1 MWIPSFIRQE
11 IIILVTVTWVLTI
24 MNTLLTTQYFYRA
37 GLTSLPSPFVAT
49 STWFGLSVLPLL
61 HTCWQ
66 AQLLL
71 LGVLLVGLI
80 LLKMDYQ
87 HEATEE
93 AFLSTLICCIVAIA
107 PTIFFTGIM
116 ILWGYLIAKRQMTW
130 RVWMASLIAIALRFF
145 VAFGLRYMGWLEWMW
160 IENLPRLAWQ
170 EWLIGIGIVVTTFA
184 AIILPMRKASV
195 GTGLFYL
202 IYLIA
207 LLAAGTVLTYGGF
220 F

>member
-93 AFLSTLICCIVAIA
+93 AFLSTLIGCIVAIA

-116 ILWGYLIAKRQMTW
+116 ILWGCLIAKRQMTW
-130 RVWMASLIAIALRFF
+130 RVWMASLIAIALRVVTMIILHHFDWLKWIWMENIPHLSGLKWLMFGGSFVGTF
-145 VAFGLRYMGWLEWMW
+145 VAIYLS
-160 IENLPRLAWQ
+160 IHKSSV
-170 EWLIGIGIVVTTFA
+170 ITGIFYIAFT
-184 AIILPMRKASV
+184 L
-195 GTGLFYL
+195 GLF
-202 IYLIA
+202 I
-207 LLAAGTVLTYGGF
+207 GGCIISF
-220 F
+220 YS

>member
-93 AFLSTLICCIVAIA
+93 AFLSTFICCIVAIA

-130 RVWMASLIAIALRFF
+130 RVWLASLIAIALRFF
-145 VAFGLRYMGWLEWMW
+145 VAFGLRYMGWLEWLWM
-160 IENLPRLAWQ
+160 ENLPRLAWQ
-170 EWLIGIGIVVTTFA
+170 DWLISIGIIIVTFA
-184 AIILPMRKASV
+184 AILLPMRKASV
-195 GTGLFYL
+195 GSGVFYITYMVAL
-202 IYLIA
+202 LIA
-207 LLAAGTVLTYGGF
+207 GCVLLWW
-220 F
+220 

>member
-1 MWIPSFIRQE
+1 
-11 IIILVTVTWVLTI
+11 

-207 LLAAGTVLTYGGF
+207 LLTAGTVLTYGGF

>member
-93 AFLSTLICCIVAIA
+93 AFLSTLICCVVAIA

-145 VAFGLRYMGWLEWMW
+145 VAFGLRYMGWLEWIWMD
-160 IENLPRLAWQ
+160 NLPRLAWQ
-170 EWLIGIGIVVTTFA
+170 DWLISIGITIITFA
-184 AIILPMRKASV
+184 AILLPMRKASV
-195 GTGLFYL
+195 GSGVFY
-202 IYLIA
+202 ITYMVASLIA
-207 LLAAGTVLTYGGF
+207 GCVLLWW
-220 F
+220 

>member
-116 ILWGYLIAKRQMTW
+116 ILWGCLIAKRQMTW
-130 RVWMASLIAIALRFF
+130 RVWLASLIAIALRVVTMIILHHFDWLKWIWMENIPHLSGLKWLMFGGSFVGTF
-145 VAFGLRYMGWLEWMW
+145 VAIYLS
-160 IENLPRLAWQ
+160 IHKSSV
-170 EWLIGIGIVVTTFA
+170 ITGIFYIAFT
-184 AIILPMRKASV
+184 L
-195 GTGLFYL
+195 GLF
-202 IYLIA
+202 I
-207 LLAAGTVLTYGGF
+207 GGCIISF
-220 F
+220 YS

>member
-1 MWIPSFIRQE
+1 
-11 IIILVTVTWVLTI
+11 

-61 HTCWQ
+61 HTYWQ

-130 RVWMASLIAIALRFF
+130 RVWLASLIAIALRIF
-145 VAFGLRYMGWLEWMW
+145 VAFGLRYVGWLEWIWM
-160 IENLPRLAWQ
+160 ENLPHLAWQ
-170 EWLIGIGIVVTTFA
+170 EWVIAIGIIIVTFA
-184 AIILPMRKASV
+184 AILLPMRKASV
-195 GTGLFYL
+195 GSGVFYITYMVAL
-202 IYLIA
+202 LIA
-207 LLAAGTVLTYGGF
+207 GCVLLWW
-220 F
+220 

>member
-130 RVWMASLIAIALRFF
+130 RVWMASLIAIALRIF
-145 VAFGLRYMGWLEWMW
+145 VAGGLRYMGWLEWLWM
-160 IENLPRLAWQ
+160 ENLPRLAWQ
-170 EWLIGIGIVVTTFA
+170 DWLISIGIIIVIFA
-184 AIILPMRKASV
+184 AVLLPMRKASV
-195 GTGLFYL
+195 SSGVFY
-202 IYLIA
+202 ITYMVASLIA
-207 LLAAGTVLTYGGF
+207 GCMLLWW
-220 F
+220 

>member
-130 RVWMASLIAIALRFF
+130 RVWLASLIAIALRIF
-145 VAFGLRYMGWLEWMW
+145 VAGGLRYMGWLEWLWM
-160 IENLPRLAWQ
+160 ENLPHLAWQ
-170 EWLIGIGIVVTTFA
+170 EWLIAIGIDIATFA
-184 AIILPMRKASV
+184 AVLLPMRKASV
-195 GTGLFYL
+195 SSGVFYITYMVAL
-202 IYLIA
+202 LIA
-207 LLAAGTVLTYGGF
+207 GCVLLWW
-220 F
+220 

>member
-1 MWIPSFIRQE
+1 
-11 IIILVTVTWVLTI
+11 

-130 RVWMASLIAIALRFF
+130 RVWMASLIAIALRIF
-145 VAFGLRYMGWLEWMW
+145 VAGGLRYMGWLEWLWM
-160 IENLPRLAWQ
+160 ENLPRLAWQ
-170 EWLIGIGIVVTTFA
+170 DWLISIGIIIVTFA
-184 AIILPMRKASV
+184 AILLPMRKASV
-195 GTGLFYL
+195 GSGVFYITYMVAL
-202 IYLIA
+202 LIA
-207 LLAAGTVLTYGGF
+207 GCVLLWW
-220 F
+220 

>member
-1 MWIPSFIRQE
+1 
-11 IIILVTVTWVLTI
+11 

-61 HTCWQ
+61 HTYWQ

-130 RVWMASLIAIALRFF
+130 RVWLASLIAIALRIF
-145 VAFGLRYMGWLEWMW
+145 VAFGLRYVGWLEWIWM
-160 IENLPRLAWQ
+160 ENLPHLAWQ
-170 EWLIGIGIVVTTFA
+170 EWLIAIGIIIVTFA
-184 AIILPMRKASV
+184 AILLPMRKASV
-195 GTGLFYL
+195 GSGVFY
-202 IYLIA
+202 ITYMVASLIA
-207 LLAAGTVLTYGGF
+207 GCVLLWW
-220 F
+220 

>member
-1 MWIPSFIRQE
+1 
-11 IIILVTVTWVLTI
+11 

-93 AFLSTLICCIVAIA
+93 AFLSTLICCIVAVA

-184 AIILPMRKASV
+184 AILLPMRKASV

-207 LLAAGTVLTYGGF
+207 LLTAGSILTYGGF

>member
-61 HTCWQ
+61 HTGWQ

-116 ILWGYLIAKRQMTW
+116 ILWGCLIAKRQMTW
-130 RVWMASLIAIALRFF
+130 RVWMASLIAIALRVVTMIILHHFDWLKWIWMENIPHLSGLKWLMFGGSFVGTF
-145 VAFGLRYMGWLEWMW
+145 VAIYLS
-160 IENLPRLAWQ
+160 IHKSSV
-170 EWLIGIGIVVTTFA
+170 ITGIFYIAFT
-184 AIILPMRKASV
+184 L
-195 GTGLFYL
+195 GLF
-202 IYLIA
+202 I
-207 LLAAGTVLTYGGF
+207 GGCIISF
-220 F
+220 YS

>member
-1 MWIPSFIRQE
+1 
-11 IIILVTVTWVLTI
+11 

-170 EWLIGIGIVVTTFA
+170 EWLIGLGIVVTTFA

>member
-11 IIILVTVTWVLTI
+11 NIILVTVTWVLTI
-24 MNTLLTTQYFYRA
+24 MNTLLITQYFYRA

-130 RVWMASLIAIALRFF
+130 RVWMASLIAIALCFF
-145 VAFGLRYMGWLEWMW
+145 VAFGLRYMGWLEWLWM
-160 IENLPRLAWQ
+160 ENLPHLVWQ
-170 EWLIGIGIVVTTFA
+170 EWLIAIGIAIATFA
-184 AIILPMRKASV
+184 AVLLPTRKASV
-195 GTGLFYL
+195 GSGVFY
-202 IYLIA
+202 ITYMVASLIA
-207 LLAAGTVLTYGGF
+207 GCMLLCW
-220 F
+220 

>member
-49 STWFGLSVLPLL
+49 STWFGLSLLPLL

-93 AFLSTLICCIVAIA
+93 AFLSTLICCIVAIT
-107 PTIFFTGIM
+107 PTIFLTGIM

-130 RVWMASLIAIALRFF
+130 RVWMASLIAIALRVVTMIILHHFDWLKWIWMENIPHLPGLKWLMFGGSFVGTF
-145 VAFGLRYMGWLEWMW
+145 VAIYLS
-160 IENLPRLAWQ
+160 IHKSSV
-170 EWLIGIGIVVTTFA
+170 ITGIFYIAFT
-184 AIILPMRKASV
+184 L
-195 GTGLFYL
+195 GLF
-202 IYLIA
+202 I
-207 LLAAGTVLTYGGF
+207 GGCIISF
-220 F
+220 YS

>member
-1 MWIPSFIRQE
+1 
-11 IIILVTVTWVLTI
+11 

-170 EWLIGIGIVVTTFA
+170 EWLIGIGIVVTTFV
-184 AIILPMRKASV
+184 AILLPMRKASV

-207 LLAAGTVLTYGGF
+207 LLTAGSVLAYGGF

>member
-1 MWIPSFIRQE
+1 
-11 IIILVTVTWVLTI
+11 

-107 PTIFFTGIM
+107 PTIF
-116 ILWGYLIAKRQMTW
+116 L
-130 RVWMASLIAIALRFF
+130 RVS
-145 VAFGLRYMGWLEWMW
+145 
-160 IENLPRLAWQ
+160 
-170 EWLIGIGIVVTTFA
+170 
-184 AIILPMRKASV
+184 
-195 GTGLFYL
+195 
-202 IYLIA
+202 
-207 LLAAGTVLTYGGF
+207 
-220 F
+220 

>member
-93 AFLSTLICCIVAIA
+93 AFLSTLICCIVAIT

-130 RVWMASLIAIALRFF
+130 RVWMASLIAIALRVVTMIILHHFDWLKWIWMENIPHLPWLKWLMFGGSFVGTF
-145 VAFGLRYMGWLEWMW
+145 VAIYLS
-160 IENLPRLAWQ
+160 IHKSSV
-170 EWLIGIGIVVTTFA
+170 ITGIFYIAFT
-184 AIILPMRKASV
+184 L
-195 GTGLFYL
+195 GLF
-202 IYLIA
+202 I
-207 LLAAGTVLTYGGF
+207 GGCIISF
-220 F
+220 YS

>member
-130 RVWMASLIAIALRFF
+130 RVWLASLIAIALRFF
-145 VAFGLRYMGWLEWMW
+145 VAFGLRYMGWLEWLW
-160 IENLPRLAWQ
+160 IENLPHLAWQ
-170 EWLIGIGIVVTTFA
+170 EWLIGLGIVVTTFA
-184 AIILPMRKASV
+184 AILLPMRKASV

>member
-130 RVWMASLIAIALRFF
+130 RVWMASLIAIALRIF
-145 VAFGLRYMGWLEWMW
+145 VAGGLRYMGWLEWLWM
-160 IENLPRLAWQ
+160 ENLPRLAWQ
-170 EWLIGIGIVVTTFA
+170 DWLISIGIIIVTFA
-184 AIILPMRKASV
+184 AILLPMRKASV
-195 GTGLFYL
+195 GSGVFYITYMVAL
-202 IYLIA
+202 LIA
-207 LLAAGTVLTYGGF
+207 GCVLLWW
-220 F
+220 

>member
-145 VAFGLRYMGWLEWMW
+145 VAFGLRYMGWLEWIW
-160 IENLPRLAWQ
+160 IENLPHLAWQ
-170 EWLIGIGIVVTTFA
+170 EWLIAIGIAIATFA
-184 AIILPMRKASV
+184 AVLLPMRKASV
-195 GTGLFYL
+195 GSGVFYITYLVASL
-202 IYLIA
+202 IGGCM
-207 LLAAGTVLTYGGF
+207 LLWW
-220 F
+220 

>member
-37 GLTSLPSPFVAT
+37 GLTSLPSSFVAT

-116 ILWGYLIAKRQMTW
+116 ILWGCLIAKRQMTW
-130 RVWMASLIAIALRFF
+130 RVWMASLIAIALRVVTMIILHHFDWLKWIWMENIPNLPGLKWLMFGGSFVGTF
-145 VAFGLRYMGWLEWMW
+145 VAIYLS
-160 IENLPRLAWQ
+160 IHKSSV
-170 EWLIGIGIVVTTFA
+170 ITGIFYIAFT
-184 AIILPMRKASV
+184 L
-195 GTGLFYL
+195 GLF
-202 IYLIA
+202 I
-207 LLAAGTVLTYGGF
+207 GGCIISF
-220 F
+220 YS

>member
-1 MWIPSFIRQE
+1 
-11 IIILVTVTWVLTI
+11 

-184 AIILPMRKASV
+184 AILLPMRKASV

-207 LLAAGTVLTYGGF
+207 LLTAGSILTYGGF

>member
-71 LGVLLVGLI
+71 LGVLLIGLI

-107 PTIFFTGIM
+107 PTIFFTSIM

-130 RVWMASLIAIALRFF
+130 RVWIASLIAIALRIF
-145 VAFGLRYMGWLEWMW
+145 VAFGLRYMGWLKWLW
-160 IENLPRLAWQ
+160 IENLPHLAWQ
-170 EWLIGIGIVVTTFA
+170 EWLIAIGIAIATFA
-184 AIILPMRKASV
+184 TVLLPMRKASV
-195 GTGLFYL
+195 GSGVFYITYMVAL
-202 IYLIA
+202 LIA
-207 LLAAGTVLTYGGF
+207 GCVLLWW
-220 F
+220 

>member
-130 RVWMASLIAIALRFF
+130 RVWLASLIAIALRFF
-145 VAFGLRYMGWLEWMW
+145 VAFGLRYMGWLEWIW
-160 IENLPRLAWQ
+160 IENLPHLAWQ
-170 EWLIGIGIVVTTFA
+170 EWLIAIGIAIVTFA
-184 AIILPMRKASV
+184 AVLLPTRKASV
-195 GTGLFYL
+195 SSGVFY
-202 IYLIA
+202 ITYMVASLIA
-207 LLAAGTVLTYGGF
+207 GCMLLWW
-220 F
+220 

>member
-1 MWIPSFIRQE
+1 
-11 IIILVTVTWVLTI
+11 

-93 AFLSTLICCIVAIA
+93 AFLSTFICCIVAIA

-130 RVWMASLIAIALRFF
+130 RVWLASLIAIALRFF
-145 VAFGLRYMGWLEWMW
+145 VAFGLRYMGWLEWLWM
-160 IENLPRLAWQ
+160 ENLPRLAWQ
-170 EWLIGIGIVVTTFA
+170 DWLISIGIIIVTFA
-184 AIILPMRKASV
+184 AILLPMRKASV
-195 GTGLFYL
+195 GSGVFYITYMVAL
-202 IYLIA
+202 LIA
-207 LLAAGTVLTYGGF
+207 GCVLLWW
-220 F
+220 

>member
-1 MWIPSFIRQE
+1 
-11 IIILVTVTWVLTI
+11 

-93 AFLSTLICCIVAIA
+93 AFLSTLICCIVAVA

-130 RVWMASLIAIALRFF
+130 RVWLASLIAIALRFF

-184 AIILPMRKASV
+184 AILLPMRKASV

-207 LLAAGTVLTYGGF
+207 LLAAGSVLTYGGF

>member
-11 IIILVTVTWVLTI
+11 IIILVIVTWVLTI

-130 RVWMASLIAIALRFF
+130 RVWMASLIAIALRIF
-145 VAFGLRYMGWLEWMW
+145 VAFGLRYVGWLEWIWMD
-160 IENLPRLAWQ
+160 NLPRLAWQ
-170 EWLIGIGIVVTTFA
+170 DWLISIGITIVTFA
-184 AIILPMRKASV
+184 AILLPIRKASV
-195 GTGLFYL
+195 GSGVFYITYMVAL
-202 IYLIA
+202 LIA
-207 LLAAGTVLTYGGF
+207 GCVLLWW
-220 F
+220 

>member
-1 MWIPSFIRQE
+1 
-11 IIILVTVTWVLTI
+11 

-130 RVWMASLIAIALRFF
+130 RVWMASLIAIALRIF
-145 VAFGLRYMGWLEWMW
+145 VMVGLRYTGWLQWMW

-184 AIILPMRKASV
+184 AILLPMRKASV

-207 LLAAGTVLTYGGF
+207 LLTAGSVLTYGGF

>member
-1 MWIPSFIRQE
+1 
-11 IIILVTVTWVLTI
+11 

-130 RVWMASLIAIALRFF
+130 RVWLASLIAIALRFF

-184 AIILPMRKASV
+184 AILLPMRKASV

-207 LLAAGTVLTYGGF
+207 LLTAGSILTYGGF

>member
-1 MWIPSFIRQE
+1 
-11 IIILVTVTWVLTI
+11 

-107 PTIFFTGIM
+107 PTIFFTSIM

-130 RVWMASLIAIALRFF
+130 RVWMASLIAIALRIF
-145 VAFGLRYMGWLEWMW
+145 VAGGLRYMGWLEWLWM
-160 IENLPRLAWQ
+160 ENLPRLAWQ
-170 EWLIGIGIVVTTFA
+170 DWLISIGIIIVTFA
-184 AIILPMRKASV
+184 AILLPMRKASV
-195 GTGLFYL
+195 GSGVFYITYMVAL
-202 IYLIA
+202 LIA
-207 LLAAGTVLTYGGF
+207 GCVLLWW
-220 F
+220 

>member
-1 MWIPSFIRQE
+1 
-11 IIILVTVTWVLTI
+11 

-37 GLTSLPSPFVAT
+37 GLTSLPSSFVAT

-130 RVWMASLIAIALRFF
+130 RVWLASLIAIALRFF
-145 VAFGLRYMGWLEWMW
+145 VAFGLRYMGWLEWIW
-160 IENLPRLAWQ
+160 IENLPHLAWQ
-170 EWLIGIGIVVTTFA
+170 EWLIAIGIAIATFA
-184 AIILPMRKASV
+184 AVLLPMRKASV
-195 GTGLFYL
+195 GSGVFY
-202 IYLIA
+202 ITYMVASLIA
-207 LLAAGTVLTYGGF
+207 GCMLLWW
-220 F
+220 

>member
-93 AFLSTLICCIVAIA
+93 AFLSTLICCIVAIT

-145 VAFGLRYMGWLEWMW
+145 VAFGLRYMGWLEWIW
-160 IENLPRLAWQ
+160 IENLPHLAWQ
-170 EWLIGIGIVVTTFA
+170 EWLIAIGIAIATFA
-184 AIILPMRKASV
+184 AVLLPMRKASV
-195 GTGLFYL
+195 GSGVFYITYLVASL
-202 IYLIA
+202 IGGCM
-207 LLAAGTVLTYGGF
+207 LLWW
-220 F
+220 

>member
-1 MWIPSFIRQE
+1 
-11 IIILVTVTWVLTI
+11 

-130 RVWMASLIAIALRFF
+130 RVWLASLIAIALRFF
-145 VAFGLRYMGWLEWMW
+145 VAFGLRYMGWLEWLW
-160 IENLPRLAWQ
+160 IENLPHLAWQ
-170 EWLIGIGIVVTTFA
+170 EWLIGLGIVVTTFA
-184 AIILPMRKASV
+184 AILLPMRKASV

>member
-1 MWIPSFIRQE
+1 
-11 IIILVTVTWVLTI
+11 

-93 AFLSTLICCIVAIA
+93 AFLSTLICCIIAIA

-130 RVWMASLIAIALRFF
+130 RVWMASLIAIALRIF
-145 VAFGLRYMGWLEWMW
+145 VMVGLRYTGWLQWMW
-160 IENLPRLAWQ
+160 IENLPCLVWQ

-184 AIILPMRKASV
+184 AILLPMRKASV

-207 LLAAGTVLTYGGF
+207 LLTAGTVLTYGGF

>member
-1 MWIPSFIRQE
+1 
-11 IIILVTVTWVLTI
+11 

-49 STWFGLSVLPLL
+49 STWFGLSLLPLL

-93 AFLSTLICCIVAIA
+93 AFLSTLICCIVAIT
-107 PTIFFTGIM
+107 PTIFLTGIM

-145 VAFGLRYMGWLEWMW
+145 VAFGLRYMGWLEWLWM
-160 IENLPRLAWQ
+160 ENLPHLAWQ
-170 EWLIGIGIVVTTFA
+170 EWLIAIGIAIATFA
-184 AIILPMRKASV
+184 AVLLPMRKASV
-195 GTGLFYL
+195 GSGVFY
-202 IYLIA
+202 ITYLVA
-207 LLAAGTVLTYGGF
+207 LLIGGCMLLWW
-220 F
+220 

>member
-1 MWIPSFIRQE
+1 
-11 IIILVTVTWVLTI
+11 

-49 STWFGLSVLPLL
+49 STWVGLSVLPLL

-130 RVWMASLIAIALRFF
+130 RVWMASLIAIALRIF
-145 VAFGLRYMGWLEWMW
+145 VAGGLRYMGWLEWLWM
-160 IENLPRLAWQ
+160 ENLPRLAWQ
-170 EWLIGIGIVVTTFA
+170 DWLISIGIIIVTFA
-184 AIILPMRKASV
+184 AILLPMRKASV
-195 GTGLFYL
+195 GSGVFYITYMVAL
-202 IYLIA
+202 LIA
-207 LLAAGTVLTYGGF
+207 GCVLLWW
-220 F
+220 

>member
-1 MWIPSFIRQE
+1 
-11 IIILVTVTWVLTI
+11 

-130 RVWMASLIAIALRFF
+130 RVWLASLIAIALRFF
-145 VAFGLRYMGWLEWMW
+145 VAFGLRYMGWLEWLW
-160 IENLPRLAWQ
+160 IENLPHLAWQ
-170 EWLIGIGIVVTTFA
+170 EWLIAIGIAIATFA
-184 AIILPMRKASV
+184 AVLLPMRKASV

-207 LLAAGTVLTYGGF
+207 LLTAGSVLTYGGF